1 MTTSEKFH
9 PAVKA
14 MHGLMAV
21 AMIAAIAIILY
32 ADQMPRGPEK
42 FELYFWHKSL
52 GLLLAALIL
61 VRLLIVM
68 KIGKPA
74 PLGEGLKKTMASIGH
89 GLLYL
94 AMIVMPLSGLV
105 MSYSG
110 GHSIPFFG
118 LFEIPGSEEKLET
131 LGGIAHEAHEIAGN
145 VLIALIVL
153 HVVAALYHH
162 FMLKDETMKR
172 MFGR

>member
-1 MTTSEKFH
+1 MTQTDKFH

-21 AMIAAIAIILY
+21 AIIAAIAIILY
-32 ADQMPRGPEK
+32 ADQMPRSPEK

-52 GLLLAALIL
+52 GLLLAGLIIA
-61 VRLLIVM
+61 RFIVV
-68 KIGKPA
+68 KKFGKPA
-74 PLGEGLKKTMASIGH
+74 PLGSEMQKTMAQWGH
-89 GLLYL
+89 HLLYL
-94 AMIVMPLSGLV
+94 AMVLMPLSGLT

-118 LFEIPGSEEKLET
+118 LFEIPGAAEKLET
-131 LGGIAHEAHEIAGN
+131 LGGIAHQVHEIAGN
-145 VLIALIVL
+145 LLIIAIVL
-153 HVVAALYHH
+153 HILAALHH
-162 FMLKDETMKR
+162 QFFLKDGTLSR